1 MIVLYILLGLIALI
15 LITALL
21 VGTGWTYEKSIVI
34 NASPDKVWLHT
45 NTLAANNAWSPWIEK
60 DPNIKQQMSGTD
72 GTPGA
77 TYSWQSDEKSVGEGS
92 QTITGVTEKSSFN
105 SRVDFI
111 KPFKGTGNASVL
123 LTPEGSGTKVTW
135 RMVSSTPYPMNI
147 IKIFGVIEKNLDK
160 DFTVG
165 LGKLKRLCE

>member
-1 MIVLYILLGLIALI
+1 MIVLYIILGLVVLI
-15 LITALL
+15 LLVAL
-21 VGTGWTYEKSIVI
+21 VIGTGWRFEKSILV
-34 NASPDKVWLHT
+34 NAPLEKVWAHT

-60 DPNIKQQMSGTD
+60 DPNIKQQLTGND

-77 TYSWQSDEKSVGEGS
+77 TYSWQSDVKNVGEGS
-92 QTITGVTEKSSFN
+92 QTITSVKAQSEFN

-123 LTPEGSGTKVTW
+123 LNKEGSGTKVTW

-147 IKIFGVIEKNLDK
+147 LKLFKVIEKNLDK
-160 DFTVG
+160 DFTIG
-165 LGKLKRLCE
+165 LGKLKALCE